1 MFTQTSTRTLAQSLR
16 KRVLGSDL
24 VDLLTGPHGVDR
36 YTELVAPTWTIGE
49 ARAKVVD
56 VRRTTPRSVTLT
68 LAPNESFTS
77 AYTVKA
83 GQYVNLTVDIDGRRH
98 TRCYS
103 PANAEG
109 GPNLELTIG
118 HHDGGLVSTY
128 LYERARRGMVVGLAG
143 VGGDFVLPR
152 ASGRGESCSSPAEA
166 ASRPSWRC
174 CARWSPRA
182 TAGEIAFVHY
192 ARSPQE
198 ACYRDELADTA
209 RRVRVLHGYTRSGA
223 GDLVGSLR
231 AAASGCRDAVARR
244 GVRLRANNFGRGGP
258 AALRERA
265 TPRASCRRSFEPPA
279 NPSGGRIT
287 FADSGID
294 VIDDGRSLLEQ
305 AESAGLTPQNGCRM
319 GICHTCTRRKTA
331 GTVRNLTTGS
341 VSTGAGR
348 GRADLRVRPGR
359 RRRAI
364 ALVPPD
370 LEGKAMSQQ
379 QDHPHPRAGRRIR
392 PRARRHQRTRGGR
405 PRREGRRL
413 HPPRHQSPARAGS
426 GRARPVVPAP
436 GLAAGYRDAGRRRKS
451 WTTWR
456 SATTSCTVSTTGCV
470 TRRSPAD
477 PSSGTPLAP
486 PISGGIRTTTCTT
499 PTPTSWAWTAT
510 SATASCG

>member
-16 KRVLGSDL
+16 KRVLSSDL

-68 LAPNESFTS
+68 LAPNQTFWS
-77 AYTVKA
+77 AHSVKA
-83 GQYVNLTVDIDGRRH
+83 GQYINLTVDIDGRRH

-143 VGGDFVLPR
+143 VGGDFVLPEQR
-152 ASGRGESCSSPAEA
+152 PRRILFVSGGSGITPVMAMLRTLVAEGH
-166 ASRPSWRC
+166 C
-174 CARWSPRA
+174 
-182 TAGEIAFVHY
+182 GEIAFVHY

-198 ACYRDELADTA
+198 ACYRDELAEI

-223 GDLVGSLR
+223 GDLVGSFGPQHL
-231 AAASGCRDAVARR
+231 AAAMRSPDVVFVCGPTTLVEAVQQHCEN
-244 GVRLRANNFGRGGP
+244 VYTESFVP
-258 AALRERA
+258 
-265 TPRASCRRSFEPPA
+265 PVFEPSA

-287 FADSGID
+287 FSNTGID
-294 VIDDGRSLLEQ
+294 VTDDGRSLLEQ

-341 VSTGAGR
+341 VSTGPDEDVQICVSVPVG
-348 GRADLRVRPGR
+348 DVKL
-359 RRRAI
+359 
-364 ALVPPD
+364 AL
-370 LEGKAMSQQ
+370 
-379 QDHPHPRAGRRIR
+379 
-392 PRARRHQRTRGGR
+392 
-405 PRREGRRL
+405 
-413 HPPRHQSPARAGS
+413 
-426 GRARPVVPAP
+426 
-436 GLAAGYRDAGRRRKS
+436 
-451 WTTWR
+451 
-456 SATTSCTVSTTGCV
+456 
-470 TRRSPAD
+470 
-477 PSSGTPLAP
+477 
-486 PISGGIRTTTCTT
+486 
-499 PTPTSWAWTAT
+499 
-510 SATASCG
+510 